1 MEFVVVRYP
10 ERRPVFIDGQEA
22 GRTAQMLL
30 VEEGHHVLDLGEP
43 RDYRPDRLDL
53 EVRGTSAV
61 TPLELAFRPQAARA
75 GRVA

>member
-30 VEEGHHVLDLGEP
+30 VEEGHHVFDLGEP
-43 RDYRPDRLDL
+43 RNYQPDQLDFD
-53 EVRGTSAV
+53 VSGTSAV
-61 TPLELAFRPQAARA
+61 SPLEFAFTPQTARA

>member
-1 MEFVVVRYP
+1 MEFVVVRDP

-43 RDYRPDRLDL
+43 RDYRPGRLDF
-53 EVRGTSAV
+53 EARGTSAV
-61 TPLELAFRPQAARA
+61 TPLELAFRPQTARA
-75 GRVA
+75 RRVA